1 MGSRS
6 QSETSWDVSVA
17 LINNPY
23 IFRMSIQLC
32 LITWIVIMCLFVFI
46 FVATGEYDAV
56 VPILTLMTALCAGLW
71 VVMLLVMLVFFGNR
85 MPMRFTIRRG
95 GITCD
100 ITSKRSKWAN
110 RLLIIMGILARK
122 PGAVGTGILA
132 VTQES
137 QTFEWNRVYAV
148 TYNERRCVITLRN
161 RWRSLLMIFCLP
173 ENYREVLETVTNHI
187 PRRPKKGTLQKHPVA
202 RLLLRTFL
210 TALACLAIFQP
221 EYPFEVD
228 LFVAIFILCFAM
240 ATIWLIP
247 LFGYVVI
254 AAVIYV
260 TIVIIFQGIQIHTSQ
275 YSFLGSYRGFELIHG
290 EEWIGVALLGAALV
304 YLVWSSWRAI
314 KGKDES
320 ALFLD

>member
-1 MGSRS
+1 M
-6 QSETSWDVSVA
+6 
-17 LINNPY
+17 I
-23 IFRMSIQLC
+23 RMSIQLC
-32 LITWIVIMCLFVFI
+32 VITWIVMMCLFVFI

-56 VPILTLMTALCAGLW
+56 VPMLTLMTAICAGLW
-71 VVMLLVMLVFFGNR
+71 VLMLLVMLVFFGNR
-85 MPMRFTIRRG
+85 MPMRFTIRPG

-137 QTFEWNRVYAV
+137 QTFEWNRVHAV
-148 TYNERRCVITLRN
+148 TYNEKRRVITLRN

-187 PRRPKKGTLQKHPVA
+187 PRRPRKSALQKHPVA
-202 RLLLRTFL
+202 RLIVRTFL
-210 TALACLAIFQP
+210 TALACLPIFQL

-228 LFVAIFILCFAM
+228 LFVSIFILCFAM
-240 ATIWLIP
+240 ATIWLVP

-260 TIVIIFQGIQIHTSQ
+260 TIVIIVQGAQIHTSQ

-290 EEWIGVALLGAALV
+290 EEWAGMVLLGAALV
-304 YLVWSSWRAI
+304 YLIWSSWRAI